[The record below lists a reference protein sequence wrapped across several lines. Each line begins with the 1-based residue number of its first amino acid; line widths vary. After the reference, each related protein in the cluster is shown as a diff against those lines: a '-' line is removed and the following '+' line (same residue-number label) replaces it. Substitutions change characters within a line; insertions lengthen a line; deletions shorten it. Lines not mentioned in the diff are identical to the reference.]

1 MTPGQRY
8 IDKRYPP
15 PRKINLWA
23 RLKSVLNTL
32 LVCFA
37 LIGVLAFMQNRDLKV
52 KLEVQQSLAA
62 RFVAAQH
69 SCTNDKFYK
78 STYLCQKI
86 LASIP

>member
-23 RLKSVLNTL
+23 RLKSIAVTL
-32 LVCFA
+32 MVCFG

-62 RFVAAQH
+62 RFVAARYA
-69 SCTNDKFYK
+69 CVNDKFYR
-78 STYLCQKI
+78 STHLCQKI
-86 LASIP
+86 LASNP